1 MNMQITV
8 EIKTRY
14 GTEFIYPKCDL
25 AEKLTRLTGK
35 KTLSQ
40 QDIDTIKSLGYSV
53 NVYQEKATL

>member
-35 KTLSQ
+35 KTLGQ
-40 QDIDTIKSLGYSV
+40 RDIDTIKSLGYYI
-53 NVYQEKATL
+53 NVHQEQVRL